1 MFAKTQKPNS
11 TSMEVLVSEDSI
23 NSYIVP
29 HLSTGKREGKFKVS
43 KSSIVAAILY
53 KLKTGC
59 QWRQLPTK
67 EFFSAYVLSWQG
79 VYYHFRRW
87 VSDGSIRKV
96 WVELL
101 KQQRRLLDLSSV
113 QLDGSQTLCK
123 NGGECIGY
131 QARKAAKSCNSLFLA
146 DNTGLMLACSCPI
159 AGQHHDLFQIKQV
172 FEELSGLLKEAGID
186 TVGLFLNADAG
197 FDSKLFREQ
206 CSQMGI
212 EANIALN
219 TRNTEPPQE
228 YVYFDELL
236 YKTRNVIE
244 QANAW
249 LDSFKALLIRFE
261 TKAQH
266 WLALH
271 FLAFTVQLIRKI
283 NKINLY

>member
-1 MFAKTQKPNS
+1 MGVISK
-11 TSMEVLVSEDSI
+11 DSI
-23 NSYIVP
+23 NRWIVP
-29 HLSTGKREGKFKVS
+29 QLSQGKRGEKLKVETCE
-43 KSSIVAAILY
+43 IVAAILH

-59 QWRQLPTK
+59 QWRELPTK
-67 EFFSAYVLSWQG
+67 EFFPGYRLSWQG
-79 VYYHFRRW
+79 VYYHFRKW

-96 WVELL
+96 WIELL
-101 KQQRRLLDLSSV
+101 KQERSLLDLSSV

-131 QARKAAKSCNSLFLA
+131 QNRKAANSCNSLFLA
-146 DNTGLMLACSCPI
+146 DNKGLMLACTHPI

-172 FEELSGLLKEAGID
+172 FEELSELLKEAGID
-186 TVGLFLNADAG
+186 IVGLFLNADAG
-197 FDSKLFREQ
+197 FDSRPFRQQ

-212 EANIALN
+212 EANIAVN
-219 TRNTEPPQE
+219 PRNRETAEAF
-228 YVYFDELL
+228 VYFDELL
-236 YKTRNVIE
+236 YKRRNVIE

-271 FLAFTVQLIRKI
+271 FLAFTVQFIRKI
-283 NKINLY
+283 NKKLKS